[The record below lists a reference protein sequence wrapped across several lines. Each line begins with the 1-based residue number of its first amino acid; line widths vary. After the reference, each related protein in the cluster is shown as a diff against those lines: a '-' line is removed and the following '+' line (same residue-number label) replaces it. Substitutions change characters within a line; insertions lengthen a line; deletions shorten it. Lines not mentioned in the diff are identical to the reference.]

1 MPTSFIGTSE
11 QRQESEPA
19 WNPTPNTI
27 LYGANLPPQGI
38 HCRIHIHDHLLM
50 IETRE
55 SGEASM
61 TDNLLD
67 FSSLTIQTGGFNH
80 QYITLRWTTHEQ
92 ETYWIYTKD
101 EDIITLLTRIQH
113 PSFNQ
118 TLHHILEARTSK
130 ERHRIGWFQ
139 ALILCTVLLTT
150 GWWFGKHALTSWIVT
165 HTSPHVDEQL
175 GEIVEG
181 LMLSGGVRIEE
192 GVAFDAIESLVD
204 RLDAAMP
211 DHPFTFKPT
220 IIRNDVVN
228 AIALPGGRIVIYS
241 GLLAQA
247 QSAEELAGVLAH
259 EMNHVV
265 RRHGLQML
273 AEQSSLAALE
283 LILFSPFVVSL
294 FSLDRIAGLS
304 FSRDLEEE
312 ADLEGIKTLQA
323 ANISPTGFI
332 DFFQR
337 MSKHPD
343 RTPTVFLNHKPSK
356 DRIRVISD
364 YLQHHPDTHAPAL
377 RLKWKDIQQSLLCHQ
392 PSAEISTHSPKVQ

>member
-1 MPTSFIGTSE
+1 MIDKSMELG
-11 QRQESEPA
+11 ESLQIPGSA
-19 WNPTPNTI
+19 WVPTPHTI
-27 LYGANLPPQGI
+27 LYGTTLPPQGI
-38 HCRIHIHDHLLM
+38 PCKIHIGNLRLS
-50 IETRE
+50 IETYDHPNV
-55 SGEASM
+55 SIIH
-61 TDNLLD
+61 NLLD
-67 FSSLTIQTGGFNH
+67 GSNLTIQTGGFNH
-80 QYITLRWTTHEQ
+80 QYITFRWTGTDEG
-92 ETYWIYTKD
+92 TYWIYTKD
-101 EDIITLLTRIQH
+101 PDTIDRLAQIHHPAFSETL
-113 PSFNQ
+113 Q
-118 TLHHILEARTSK
+118 TILQSRNEK

-150 GWWFGKHALTSWIVT
+150 GWWFGKHALTSWIVA
-165 HTSPHVDEQL
+165 HASPQVDEQL

-192 GVAFDAIESLVD
+192 GLAFEAIESLVD

-220 IIRNDVVN
+220 IIRNDIVN

-265 RRHGLQML
+265 HRHGLQML

-283 LILFSPFVVSL
+283 LIVFSPFGVSL
-294 FSLDRIAGLS
+294 GSLDRIAGLS

-312 ADLEGIKTLQA
+312 ADLEGVKTLQA
-323 ANISPTGFI
+323 AHISPTGFI

-356 DRIRVISD
+356 DRIRAISE
-364 YLQHHPDTHAPAL
+364 YLQHHPDDHASAL

-392 PSAEISTHSPKVQ
+392 PAADLSSHPTKTP

>member
-1 MPTSFIGTSE
+1 MTENGTVASLH
-11 QRQESEPA
+11 PPIVDLI
-19 WNPTPNTI
+19 WTPTPNTI
-27 LYGANLPPQGI
+27 LYGTNVPPQGVQCKLI
-38 HCRIHIHDHLLM
+38 IRDHL
-50 IETRE
+50 IISERGDQGIVTTT
-55 SGEASM
+55 S
-61 TDNLLD
+61 NLLD
-67 FSSLTIQTGGFNH
+67 LPSLTIQTGGFNH
-80 QYITLRWTTHEQ
+80 EYITLRWNTPEKD
-92 ETYWIYTKD
+92 TYWIYTKD
-101 EDIITLLTRIQH
+101 PDTIEQLTQITH
-113 PSFNQ
+113 PSFSEKIQEN
-118 TLHHILEARTSK
+118 LHSRNAK
-130 ERHRIGWFQ
+130 ERHRIGWLQ

-150 GWWFGKHALTSWIVT
+150 GWWFGKHALTSWVVA
-165 HTSPHVDEQL
+165 HTSPRVDEQL

-192 GVAFDAIESLVD
+192 GLAYDAIESLVD

-265 RRHGLQML
+265 HRHGLQML

-283 LILFSPFVVSL
+283 LVLFSPFGVSL
-294 FSLDRIAGLS
+294 GSLDRIAGLS

-312 ADLEGIKTLQA
+312 ADLEGVKTLQA

-356 DRIRVISD
+356 DRVRAISEF
-364 YLQHHPDTHAPAL
+364 LQQHPDTHAPAL

-392 PSAEISTHSPKVQ
+392 PTTELSPHPTKGQ